1 MKESSVATR
10 FFALI
15 TGFIGFLLLFTGLAP
30 HLAAAPQS
38 ENPAQAQTGANPA
51 EPVSDEKAADL
62 RMARKEYAEAA
73 EIYKRLLERDPRNA
87 VYLNKLGI
95 AYHQQTQLRLAMRYY
110 ERAAKADPRYA
121 DAVNNIGTIHYQRK
135 KYGKAIKAYRK
146 ALEIHPDMASVLSN
160 LGYAYFS
167 DKRYPEA
174 IEAFQRALTVD
185 PTVFERSSRTGS
197 LLQDRSVE
205 NRGLFFFLM
214 AKTYAQAG
222 NAERCLFYLR
232 KARDDGYASL
242 ASAKTDPAFAVVV
255 KDPAVQEFL
264 APPATDAPK
273 P

>member
-1 MKESSVATR
+1 MKKSTVATR
-10 FFALI
+10 VFGVI
-15 TGFIGFLLLFTGLAP
+15 TVFIGFLLFITGLAP
-30 HLAAAPQS
+30 RLVAAPQS

-51 EPVSDEKAADL
+51 GPPSEEKAADL
-62 RMARKEYAEAA
+62 HMARKEYAEAA
-73 EIYKRLLERDPRNA
+73 KTYKRLLERDPRNA

-95 AYHQQTQLRLAMRYY
+95 AYHQQTQLRSAMHYY
-110 ERAAKADPRYA
+110 ERAAKADPHYA

-174 IEAFQRALTVD
+174 IEAFQRALAVD

-232 KARDDGYASL
+232 KARDEGYAAL
-242 ASAKTDPAFAVVV
+242 ASVKTDPAFAAVV

-264 APPATDAPK
+264 APPPTEPAK

>member
-1 MKESSVATR
+1 MKESSVATGS
-10 FFALI
+10 FGVI
-15 TGFIGFLLLFTGLAP
+15 TFLIGFVPLFTGPTP
-30 HLAAAPQS
+30 HLAVAAQS
-38 ENPAQAQTGANPA
+38 ENPAQTKTVANP
-51 EPVSDEKAADL
+51 EQPPSDEKAADL
-62 RMARKEYAEAA
+62 HMARKEYAEAA
-73 EIYKRLLERDPRNA
+73 QVYKRLLERDPRNA

-95 AYHQQTQLRLAMRYY
+95 AYHQQTQLKLAMRYY
-110 ERAAKADPRYA
+110 ERAAKADPRYP
-121 DAVNNIGTIHYQRK
+121 DAVNNIGTVHYQRK

-174 IEAFQRALTVD
+174 IEAFQRALAVD
-185 PTVFERSSRTGS
+185 PRVFDRSSRTGS

-232 KARDDGYASL
+232 KARDEGFASL
-242 ASAKTDPAFAVVV
+242 ASVKTDPAFAAVV
-255 KDPAVQEFL
+255 KDAAVQEFL

>member
-1 MKESSVATR
+1 MKELSVATR
-10 FFALI
+10 FLAV
-15 TGFIGFLLLFTGLAP
+15 TVFLLGVVPLFTGAAP
-30 HLAAAPQS
+30 RLAAAAQS
-38 ENPAQAQTGANPA
+38 ENPPQTQAGANPA
-51 EPVSDEKAADL
+51 QPPSDEKAADL
-62 RMARKEYAEAA
+62 HMARKEYAEAA
-73 EIYKRLLERDPRNA
+73 GIYKQLLERDPRNA

-95 AYHQQTQLRLAMRYY
+95 AYHQQTQLKLAMRYY

-121 DAVNNIGTIHYQRK
+121 DAINNIGTVHYQRK

-146 ALEIHPDMASVLSN
+146 ALQIHPDMASVLSN

-174 IEAFQRALTVD
+174 IEAFQKALAVD

-232 KARDDGYASL
+232 KARDEGYAAL
-242 ASAKTDPAFAVVV
+242 ASVKTDPAFAAVV

-264 APPATDAPK
+264 APPATDAAK

>member
-1 MKESSVATR
+1 MKESSVASR
-10 FFALI
+10 PFAVIIPLIGCVAFFTAW
-15 TGFIGFLLLFTGLAP
+15 TP
-30 HLAAAPQS
+30 RLAAAPQS
-38 ENPAQAQTGANPA
+38 ENPSQTQTGPNP
-51 EPVSDEKAADL
+51 EQPPSDEKAADL
-62 RMARKEYAEAA
+62 HMARKEYAEAA
-73 EIYKRLLERDPRNA
+73 VIYKHLLERNPRNA

-95 AYHQQTQLRLAMRYY
+95 AYHQQTQLKLAMRYY
-110 ERAAKADPRYA
+110 ERAAKADPHYA

-174 IEAFQRALTVD
+174 IEAFQRALALD

-232 KARDDGYASL
+232 KARDEGFASL
-242 ASAKTDPAFAVVV
+242 ASVKTDPAFAAVV

-264 APPATDAPK
+264 APPASDATK

>member
-1 MKESSVATR
+1 MKKSRVATR
-10 FFALI
+10 RFAFIVFLI
-15 TGFIGFLLLFTGLAP
+15 ASFLCFGGSPSTF
-30 HLAAAPQS
+30 AAATQS
-38 ENPAQAQTGANPA
+38 ENPPQAQPA
-51 EPVSDEKAADL
+51 AKPEQQLSQEKAADL
-62 RMARKEYAEAA
+62 HMARKEYAEAA
-73 EIYKRLLERDPRNA
+73 EIYKRLLEREPHNA

-95 AYHQQTQLRLAMRYY
+95 AYHQQTQLKMAIRYY
-110 ERAAKADPRYA
+110 EKAAKADRNYA
-121 DAVNNIGTIHYQRK
+121 DPVNNIGTIHYQRK

-174 IEAFQRALTVD
+174 IEAFQRALTLD
-185 PTVFERSSRTGS
+185 PTVFDRSSRTGS
-197 LLQDRSVE
+197 VLQDRSVE

-232 KARDDGYASL
+232 KARDEGYASF
-242 ASAKTDPAFAVVV
+242 ASVKTDPAFAAVV

-264 APPATDAPK
+264 APPASEAAK